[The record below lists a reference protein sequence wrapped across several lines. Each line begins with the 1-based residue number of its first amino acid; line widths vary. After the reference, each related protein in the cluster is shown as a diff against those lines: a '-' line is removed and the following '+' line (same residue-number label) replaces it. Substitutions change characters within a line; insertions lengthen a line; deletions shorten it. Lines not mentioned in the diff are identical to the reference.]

1 MALFVAGCSN
11 TVFLSRNVKIRA
23 VSRKMAESA
32 LRPDSTLSS
41 GLIHDTLKLNLIKQ
55 FPFQQRLSYLA
66 DCYLDHYQ

>member
-1 MALFVAGCSN
+1 
-11 TVFLSRNVKIRA
+11 
-23 VSRKMAESA
+23 MAESA

-66 DCYLDHYQ
+66 DCYLDRYQ